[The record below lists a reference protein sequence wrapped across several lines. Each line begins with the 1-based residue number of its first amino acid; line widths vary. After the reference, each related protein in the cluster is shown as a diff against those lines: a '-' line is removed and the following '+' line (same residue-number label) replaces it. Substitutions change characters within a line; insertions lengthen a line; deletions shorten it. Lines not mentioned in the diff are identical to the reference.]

1 MEPQLNIIQ
10 GMVSL
15 VGIGYAMIGT
25 SSFCRAQAA
34 ALKLG
39 YQDDIS
45 TYLMISGKKNYFLIY
60 CIKVFVKLM
69 TEILRNELFCFCSLQ
84 ECGLHSFILEIV

>member
-1 MEPQLNIIQ
+1 MLGNVSLAVAFIFLGPVSFLPMEPQLNIIQ

-60 CIKVFVKLM
+60 CIKVFV
-69 TEILRNELFCFCSLQ
+69 N
-84 ECGLHSFILEIV
+84 